1 VGFLEIFKRNDA
13 VRDRKFNL
21 IYQTYRV
28 LMYRVAYSILGNEF
42 DAEGAVQQA
51 FLAIFKNL
59 DKISEIGC
67 PKTRSFIVIIVERKA
82 TDILRNKYR
91 NQHLEL
97 DEEIVGMSIPLP
109 GDCGLA
115 DVMSRMPA
123 RYREILLL
131 RSDNG
136 LTVNEIAQILES
148 TPTAIQRALTRAKDA
163 LRKELE
169 KEDAMF

>member
-1 VGFLEIFKRNDA
+1 
-13 VRDRKFNL
+13 
-21 IYQTYRV
+21 
-28 LMYRVAYSILGNEF
+28 
-42 DAEGAVQQA
+42 
-51 FLAIFKNL
+51 
-59 DKISEIGC
+59 
-67 PKTRSFIVIIVERKA
+67 
-82 TDILRNKYR
+82 
-91 NQHLEL
+91 
-97 DEEIVGMSIPLP
+97 MSIPLP

-131 RSDNG
+131 RYDNG
-136 LTVNEIAQILES
+136 FTVNEIAQILES

>member
-1 VGFLEIFKRNDA
+1 MGFLESLKWNNA
-13 VRDRKFNL
+13 SRDRKFNQ

-42 DAEGAVQQA
+42 DAEDAVQQA
-51 FLAIFKNL
+51 FFSVFKNL
-59 DKISEIGC
+59 EKISEIEC

-82 TDILRNKYR
+82 TDILRNKSR
-91 NQHLEL
+91 NNHLEL
-97 DEEIVGMSIPLP
+97 DEDLVGLSVPLP

-115 DVMSRMPA
+115 DAMARMPA

-131 RSDNG
+131 RYDNG
-136 LTVNEIAQILES
+136 FTVNEIAQILDS
-148 TPTAIQRALTRAKDA
+148 TPGAIQRALTRAKDS